1 MLGVNFEGRVVRYWS
16 LLLAVGICCLMVNC
30 AHWRDNYLDSGVGV
44 LTQTDVKEKL
54 GKPHIVN
61 DPLLSDETTW
71 MYRHVLTEGELDPW
85 GIETFGEEAG
95 SLLGGQEGLSREKI
109 YCYVYTLTFD
119 EDAVLRHWKR
129 DLCQLPTPPNLFEQ
143 RLSGKLSLPPFVNE
157 YLDILA

>member
-1 MLGVNFEGRVVRYWS
+1 
-16 LLLAVGICCLMVNC
+16 MVNC
-30 AHWRDNYLDSGVGV
+30 APWRDDYFDSGVGV
-44 LTQTDVKEKL
+44 LTQADVKDKL

-71 MYRHVLTEGELDPW
+71 SYRQILTEGELDPW
-85 GIETFGEEAG
+85 GIQTFGKEAG
-95 SLLGGQEGLSREKI
+95 SVLGGAEGLSREKI

-119 EDAVLRHWKR
+119 KDAVLRHWKR

-143 RLSGKLSLPPFVNE
+143 RLSGKLSLPPFVIE

>member
-44 LTQTDVKEKL
+44 LTQTDVNEKL

-119 EDAVLRHWKR
+119 KDAVLRHWKR

-143 RLSGKLSLPPFVNE
+143 RLSGKLSLPPFVIE

>member
-1 MLGVNFEGRVVRYWS
+1 MLGVNVERRFVRYWS
-16 LLLAVGICCLMVNC
+16 LLLAVSFCCLMVGC
-30 AHWRDNYLDSGVGV
+30 APWRDDYFDGGVGV
-44 LTQTDVKEKL
+44 LTQTDVKDKL

-71 MYRHVLTEGELDPW
+71 LYRHILTEGELDPW
-85 GIETFGEEAG
+85 GIETFGQEAG
-95 SLLGGQEGLSREKI
+95 SVLGGAEGLSREKI

-119 EDAVLRHWKR
+119 KEAVLRHWKR

-157 YLDILA
+157 YLEILA

>member
-16 LLLAVGICCLMVNC
+16 LLLAVGVCCLMVNC

-85 GIETFGEEAG
+85 GIETFGKEAG
-95 SLLGGQEGLSREKI
+95 SLLGGAEGLSREKI

-119 EDAVLRHWKR
+119 KEAVLRHWKR
-129 DLCQLPTPPNLFEQ
+129 DLCQVPTPPNIFEQ
-143 RLSGKLSLPPFVNE
+143 RLSGKLRLPQIVNE
-157 YLDILA
+157 YLDIPA